1 MGEGHILSDALIL
14 GSFRAAKKPLEP
26 GTSGHRGQ
34 DGVGIRRHS
43 HHQLLD
49 GGMFFC
55 LPAGGRLLVDN
66 LHSDVI
72 LGRHNP
78 FEIWT

>member
-1 MGEGHILSDALIL
+1 MTDALLLESIQ
-14 GSFRAAKKPLEP
+14 ATKKPLEP
-26 GTSGHRGQ
+26 GPSGHRDRG
-34 DGVGIRRHS
+34 GVGIRWRS

-49 GGMFFC
+49 GRVFLS
-55 LPAGGRLLVDN
+55 LPTRRRLLVDN